1 MTALCS
7 QDQDGRSPGSCGS
20 PEEGCGGQFVLGLED
35 SDAKGTWEKGQVT
48 QEGRSGVGG
57 GLRVRGLGPMH
68 VLSSPRTFAAPVP
81 HPNHGL
87 SLSSAEPAYTPVPHG
102 VLHGTPPVG

>member
-1 MTALCS
+1 MTVRVTRLGVS
-7 QDQDGRSPGSCGS
+7 VGGGSCGS

-57 GLRVRGLGPMH
+57 EKREEWKVCDLSIGHREAKGRAASQYFTLP
-68 VLSSPRTFAAPVP
+68 LSSTMTTISCACFLE
-81 HPNHGL
+81 H
-87 SLSSAEPAYTPVPHG
+87 SE
-102 VLHGTPPVG
+102 